1 MEEAIRNSLSTFGR
15 FLTLGRF
22 FFTAIYQRS
31 TTSRATARIPLGTV
45 DFPLTEM
52 SDHCHTEHA
61 YGILNVEETQKL
73 KEKCRQENITVT
85 SAVSSAVLSAASTL
99 ITTNNNNDATAM
111 TFSVGADARRRC
123 VPPVA
128 NHDLAY
134 HVSGIIPFS
143 VPTKDVPTTP
153 TDMWQLARTFGQY
166 MQTSVDAG
174 QVLACGLIMGKIF
187 GRTISTPDSP
197 ELPTCGISSWGVLPF
212 QEQYDKWKLRAMT
225 PFVNM
230 IQVPVPFTMLQS
242 VNGVLTF
249 TVAGAEPV
257 IPRATIASLCDG
269 AMQRLKQMI
278 EV

>member
-1 MEEAIRNSLSTFGR
+1 MA
-15 FLTLGRF
+15 
-22 FFTAIYQRS
+22 
-31 TTSRATARIPLGTV
+31 TV

-52 SDHCHTEHA
+52 SNHCHTEHV

-73 KEKCRQENITVT
+73 REKCRQENITVT
-85 SAVSSAVLSAASTL
+85 SAVSSAILSAVSTL
-99 ITTNNNNDATAM
+99 IHANNNDATAL

-134 HVSGIIPFS
+134 QVSGIIPFS
-143 VPTKDVPTTP
+143 TPAKDMPTTP
-153 TDMWQLARTFGQY
+153 TDMWQLAKTFGHH

-212 QEQYDKWKLRAMT
+212 QEQYGKWKLTEMT

-230 IQVPVPFTMLQS
+230 VQVPVPFTMLQS

-257 IPRATIASLCDG
+257 VPRATVTSLCDG
-269 AMQRLKQMI
+269 TMQILKQMI